1 MWSELISRPTPSIL
15 LVLIG
20 AAVILCLWA
29 VLSQRRVTRA
39 AAGDGAASRPGIE
52 ATSAPTAQRRPQPTF
67 APPAPARPFPPQETR
82 QTTVPP
88 LQATAA
94 PSLIVSPRAPD
105 APIVTTAVQHV
116 TAGIELKKPQPV
128 PCALSV
134 AATLAAV
141 EAKRAD
147 AKRK

>member
-20 AAVILCLWA
+20 AAVILCVWA
-29 VLSQRRVTRA
+29 VLSQRRVTRTS
-39 AAGDGAASRPGIE
+39 AGDGAASRLGVE
-52 ATSAPTAQRRPQPTF
+52 ATSPPDSRRPQPTF
-67 APPAPARPFPPQETR
+67 APPASARPFTPQETR

-88 LQATAA
+88 QQPTAA
-94 PSLIVSPRAPD
+94 PSLVVSPRAFD
-105 APIVTTAVQHV
+105 APLETVPVQQGSS
-116 TAGIELKKPQPV
+116 GIEIKKPQPI

-147 AKRK
+147 ANRK